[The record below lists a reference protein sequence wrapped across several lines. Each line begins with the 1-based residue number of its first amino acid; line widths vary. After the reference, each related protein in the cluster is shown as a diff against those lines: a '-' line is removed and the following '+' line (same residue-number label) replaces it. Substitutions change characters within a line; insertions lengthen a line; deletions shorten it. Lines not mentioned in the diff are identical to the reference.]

1 MTSMNSKR
9 NLDRRGLTLT
19 ELMITLSIFGIIMAV
34 VMGFVTGARNSY
46 SDTRERAQYQQ
57 SMRAVLSMM
66 TRELRSAGCDPS
78 GAAFDALRIADVD
91 LMQCQMDFNGDSD
104 TVDMAPDEM
113 VAYLTM
119 DGSDSLW
126 RVAPSGVQAIMQGIT
141 RLEYTYFDETG
152 AQLATVPL
160 NATDRAAVRH
170 VNITIEGETDR
181 GEPVSYTTRVTL
193 RNG

>member
-1 MTSMNSKR
+1 MEGRMTVCNMAIEAGGKN
-9 NLDRRGLTLT
+9 
-19 ELMITLSIFGIIMAV
+19 GIIAADDKTIEYVRSRTDKPFEPVQSDPDAV
-34 VMGFVTGARNSY
+34 VEREATYAADELEPCVAEPHLPSNY
-46 SDTRERAQYQQ
+46 APARERGDV
-57 SMRAVLSMM
+57 AVDDDGRIVEF
-66 TRELRSAGCDPS
+66 REKPAD
-78 GAAFDALRIADVD
+78 AAARDGMKVQPD
-91 LMQCQMDFNGDSD
+91 LLARWGDH
-104 TVDMAPDEM
+104 ARHLLE
-113 VAYLTM
+113 
-119 DGSDSLW
+119 
-126 RVAPSGVQAIMQGIT
+126 QQGIT

>member
-1 MTSMNSKR
+1 MNSKR

-46 SDTRERAQYQQ
+46 TDTRERAQYQQ

-66 TRELRSAGCDPS
+66 TRELRSAGCDPT
-78 GAAFDALRIADVD
+78 GAAFDAVRIADAD

-104 TVDMAPDEM
+104 TVDVGPDET
-113 VAYLTM
+113 VAYLTL

-126 RVAPSGVQAIMQGIT
+126 RVAPSGVQAIMGGVT
-141 RLEYTYFDETG
+141 RLEYTYFDENG